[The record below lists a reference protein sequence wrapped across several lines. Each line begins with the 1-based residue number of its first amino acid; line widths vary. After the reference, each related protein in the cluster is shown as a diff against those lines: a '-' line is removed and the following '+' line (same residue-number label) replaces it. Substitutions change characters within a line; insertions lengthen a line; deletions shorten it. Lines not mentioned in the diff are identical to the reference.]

1 MWCWHKETHRD
12 QWNRIEF
19 RSKPIHL
26 QPIDFLAIMPIL
38 FNREKTAFSAEWCTR
53 LTKNEVGSI
62 LIPCVKI
69 PSKWKSDLNAK
80 DNNIKLRKKI

>member
-1 MWCWHKETHRD
+1 MWCWHKETHID

-19 RSKPIHL
+19 RSKPIRP

-38 FNREKTAFSAEWCTR
+38 FNREKTAFS
-53 LTKNEVGSI
+53 TKSGAQDEQRMK
-62 LIPCVKI
+62 LDPYAKI

-80 DNNIKLRKKI
+80 DHNIKLRKKI